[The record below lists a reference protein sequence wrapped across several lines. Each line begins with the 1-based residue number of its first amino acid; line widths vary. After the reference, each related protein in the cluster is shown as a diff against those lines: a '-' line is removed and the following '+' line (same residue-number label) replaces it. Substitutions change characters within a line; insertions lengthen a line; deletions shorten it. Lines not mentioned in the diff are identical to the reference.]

1 MGEIEWLKSLSISCE
16 GWLGIFN
23 LSMVS
28 ALDGAMFYT
37 LHVVY
42 VHKGVLGPC
51 WMSLVGETKWL
62 KGLSI
67 S

>member
-1 MGEIEWLKSLSISCE
+1 
-16 GWLGIFN
+16 
-23 LSMVS
+23 MVS